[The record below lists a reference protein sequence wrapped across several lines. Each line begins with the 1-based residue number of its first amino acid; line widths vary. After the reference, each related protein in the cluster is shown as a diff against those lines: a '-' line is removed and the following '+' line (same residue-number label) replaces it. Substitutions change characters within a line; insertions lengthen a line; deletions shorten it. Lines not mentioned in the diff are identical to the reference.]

1 MLAEPEL
8 GTAVA
13 ALESLKAK
21 VTALEFDVLTEAER
35 RAAEE
40 EDADTDTGAWAA
52 KLTGTTRGVMS
63 GGLRLAKLLR
73 ERYDAT
79 RKAFAAGRINEEQM
93 RVIVRAAERL
103 PEKVT
108 DEQRRIAE
116 EDLVEKAVA
125 GMNARRLRH
134 AARRMLDKISKEMAA
149 EHEAD
154 ELTDEEDNAVRETWM
169 TLGDNGDGTVS
180 GRFVI
185 PEASA
190 QFLRQALEHLTSPR
204 RLGRNKAGE
213 PVVDETMA
221 DIGENLSYTERLG
234 RGFCELLEH
243 LPTDGFRAVGATI
256 LVHMQLEHL
265 RKDLGSG
272 RLDTGIRIS
281 PGEVRRLACGAGIVP
296 LVLNGKSEVLDAGR
310 LQRLHNDAQRRALS
324 VQHETCAAEGCE
336 RPFAWCEIHHP
347 HAWADGGVTSVEN
360 GVPLCGHHHRR
371 AHDERYYVRYLTSG
385 EVRFRRRYWARPRRS
400 ASAAA

>member
-1 MLAEPEL
+1 MTVHQLPTARISDEIAMAHASIDAAAAVPVGVLAECEL

-21 VTALEFDVLTEAER
+21 VTALEFDVLAEAQR

-40 EDADTDTGAWAA
+40 EEADTDTGAWAA

-63 GGLRLAKLLR
+63 GGLLLAKLLR
-73 ERYDAT
+73 EKYDAT
-79 RKAFAAGRINEEQM
+79 RTAFAAGRINEEQM
-93 RVIVRAAERL
+93 RLIVRAAEKL

-108 DEQRRIAE
+108 NEQRRIAE

-134 AARRMLDKISKEMAA
+134 AARRMLDKISKELAD

-154 ELTDEEDNAVRETWM
+154 ELTDEEERAEVETWM
-169 TLGDNGDGTVS
+169 TLSDNGDGTVS

-185 PEASA
+185 PELSA

-204 RLGRNKAGE
+204 RLGRNKAGK
-213 PVVDETMA
+213 PVVDDTMSNV
-221 DIGENLSYTERLG
+221 GENLSYTERLG

-243 LPTDGFRAVGATI
+243 LPTDGFHAVGATV

-265 RKDLGSG
+265 RNALGSG
-272 RLDTGIRIS
+272 RLDTGIPHLARRGTS
-281 PGEVRRLACGAGIVP
+281 VGLRGGHRAACAERQVRGPRRRPSAASAQRCPATCAVRSARDLCRRRLRTPVRLVRDPSSACLG
-296 LVLNGKSEVLDAGR
+296 
-310 LQRLHNDAQRRALS
+310 
-324 VQHETCAAEGCE
+324 
-336 RPFAWCEIHHP
+336 
-347 HAWADGGVTSVEN
+347 
-360 GVPLCGHHHRR
+360 
-371 AHDERYYVRYLTSG
+371 
-385 EVRFRRRYWARPRRS
+385 
-400 ASAAA
+400 